1 MKRLKRILALALIT
15 SLVIVCPSYGAPN
28 EVDQLEEQK
37 QEALDEMAALESSL
51 ESILTKLYD
60 TETKMIEIGE
70 SIIEVTEEL
79 AQAEADEQ
87 KQYDNMKLRIKAMYE
102 TDTGGM
108 LETIL
113 SSGSLADALR
123 KADEFQA
130 INDYDRAALKAYI
143 ASKEYM
149 QQLKARL
156 EAEQA
161 EMQTLLT
168 SYESEKASLA
178 TMIEQK
184 QQEVSDLDAEIEEAE
199 RKAAEEAARREAL
212 RRAQEEERRR
222 QEEAAKQQQNQN
234 QSQDIP
240 QVDLGNKTTAEAI
253 VATAYSYIGTPYVW
267 GGTSYSG
274 IDCSG
279 LTMMCHKAAGISIP
293 RVSYSQAA
301 GGKNVGSIA
310 NALPGD
316 VICYPG
322 HVAIYIG
329 NEQVIHAPTFGQ
341 TVKVASVYMG
351 ASQPITAIRRYW

>member
-1 MKRLKRILALALIT
+1 MKKIKRMLAVALVV
-15 SLVIVCPSYGAPN
+15 SFVVVCPSYGAPN
-28 EVDQLEEQK
+28 KVDELEEEK
-37 QEALDEMAALESSL
+37 QEVLNEMETLENDLESV
-51 ESILTKLYD
+51 LTKLYD
-60 TETKMIEIGE
+60 TETKMIELGE

-79 AQAEADEQ
+79 AQVEADEQ
-87 KQYDNMKLRIKAMYE
+87 KQYENMKLRIKAMYE

-108 LETIL
+108 LEVIL

-130 INDYDRAALKAYI
+130 INEYDRAALKTYI

-149 QQLKARL
+149 QQLKTKLETEQEEMQSLLASH
-156 EAEQA
+156 EAEK
-161 EMQTLLT
+161 TNL
-168 SYESEKASLA
+168 AS
-178 TMIEQK
+178 MIEQK
-184 QQEVSDLDAEIEEAE
+184 QQELSNLDAEIEEAE

-212 RRAQEEERRR
+212 RKAQEEEKRR
-222 QEEAAKQQQNQN
+222 QEEAQKQQQQQQQNQEA
-234 QSQDIP
+234 P
-240 QVDLGNKTTAEAI
+240 QVDLGDMTTAEAI
-253 VATAYSYIGTPYVW
+253 VAAAYSYIGTPYVW

-279 LTMMCHKAAGISIP
+279 LTMMCHRAAGISIP

-301 GGKNVGSIA
+301 GGQNVGSIA

-322 HVAIYIG
+322 HVAVYIG

-341 TVKVASVYMG
+341 TVKVSSVYMG

>member
-1 MKRLKRILALALIT
+1 MKNIRKIFALVLIA
-15 SLVIVCPSYGAPN
+15 SFVIVVPSRGAPS
-28 EVDQLEEQK
+28 EVDKLEEEK
-37 QEALDEMAALESSL
+37 QEAIDEMSTLESDL
-51 ESILTKLYD
+51 ESVLTKLYD
-60 TETKMIEIGE
+60 TETRMIEIGE
-70 SIIEVTEEL
+70 SILVVTEEL
-79 AQAEADEQ
+79 EQAKLDEQ
-87 KQYDNMKLRIKAMYE
+87 TQYDNMKLRIKAMYE

-108 LETIL
+108 MEVIL
-113 SSGSLADALR
+113 SSGNLGDALR

-130 INDYDRAALKAYI
+130 INTYDRKALATYV
-143 ASKEYM
+143 ACKERKEKLKEELLE
-149 QQLKARL
+149 QQS
-156 EAEQA
+156 
-161 EMQTLLT
+161 EMEVLLT
-168 SYESEKASLA
+168 SYEEEKTGLA
-178 TMIEQK
+178 TLIEQK
-184 QQEVSDLDAEIEEAE
+184 KQEVSDLDAQIDEAE

-212 RRAQEEERRR
+212 RKAREEEERR
-222 QEEAAKQQQNQN
+222 KQQQAQ
-234 QSQDIP
+234 QQAQQQPQDVP
-240 QVDLGNKTTAEAI
+240 QLDLGNMSTAEAI
-253 VATAYSYIGTPYVW
+253 VAAAYSYIGTPYVW

-279 LTMMCHKAAGISIP
+279 LTMMCHRAAGVSIP

-301 GGKNVGSIA
+301 GGQNVGSIA

>member
-1 MKRLKRILALALIT
+1 MKKINKVLALVLIL
-15 SLVIVCPSYGAPN
+15 SFIIVCPSYGAPN
-28 EVDQLEEQK
+28 EVDRLEDEK
-37 QEALDEMAALESSL
+37 QEVLDEMQSL
-51 ESILTKLYD
+51 ENNLEAILTKLYD

-70 SIIEVTEEL
+70 SIIEVTGEL
-79 AQAEADEQ
+79 EQAKVDEQ
-87 KQYDNMKLRIKAMYE
+87 MQYEHMKLRIKAMYE

-108 LETIL
+108 LEVIL

-149 QQLKARL
+149 QQLKGKL
-156 EAEQA
+156 EAEQS
-161 EMQTLLT
+161 EMQSLMT
-168 SYESEKASLA
+168 SYESEKVSLA
-178 TMIEQK
+178 SMIEQK
-184 QQEVSDLDAEIEEAE
+184 KQEVSNLDAEIEEAE
-199 RKAAEEAARREAL
+199 RKAAEEAARREAI

-222 QEEAAKQQQNQN
+222 QEEAEKQQNQN
-234 QSQDIP
+234 QGQEVP
-240 QVDLGNKTTAEAI
+240 PLDLGDMSAAEAI

-301 GGKNVGSIA
+301 GGQNVGSLA